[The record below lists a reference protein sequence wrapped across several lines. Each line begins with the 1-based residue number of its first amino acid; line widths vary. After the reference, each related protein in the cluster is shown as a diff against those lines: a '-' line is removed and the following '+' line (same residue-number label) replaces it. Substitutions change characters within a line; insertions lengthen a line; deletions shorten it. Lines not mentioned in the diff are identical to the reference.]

1 MKYPDSKLARQHI
14 IEELIVNK
22 AITSQNELL
31 KLLKAKGFK
40 ITQTTLSRDLDEIGA
55 VKKNKSD
62 GNSTYS
68 IDRKSADRMTENKE
82 ARQRL
87 EKSLSEFVISV
98 DSSAN
103 LAIIHTPAGAAQYVA
118 SLIDQSAIDKVIA
131 TIAGD
136 NTVLVVT
143 KAIDDGRKVASQI
156 WDYAKK

>member
-103 LAIIHTPAGAAQYVA
+103 LAIINTPAGAAQYVA

>member
-22 AITSQNELL
+22 AINSQNELL

-143 KAIDDGRKVASQI
+143 KGIDDGRKVAGQI

>member
-22 AITSQNELL
+22 AINSQNELL

-136 NTVLVVT
+136 NTVLVVS
-143 KAIDDGRKVASQI
+143 KGIDDGRKVAGQI

>member
-1 MKYPDSKLARQHI
+1 MKYPDSKTARQHV

-22 AITSQNELL
+22 QISSQNEIL
-31 KLLKAKGFK
+31 KMLKNKGFA
-40 ITQTTLSRDLDEIGA
+40 ITQTTLSRDLDEINA
-55 VKKNKSD
+55 VKKLSNDGKNVYVIKKKSVDKLQSSKDIRNK
-62 GNSTYS
+62 
-68 IDRKSADRMTENKE
+68 M
-82 ARQRL
+82 

-118 SLIDQSAIDKVIA
+118 SLIDQAAIEKVIA

-143 KAIDDGRKVASQI
+143 KGLDDGKKVASQI
-156 WDYAKK
+156 WDYAKQ